1 MVIVPKDGLDIFTL
15 DGELP
20 AQALKDG
27 QLKPELAKKGIQLS
41 RIADPSIDYL
51 YWNIQNPVVGGVS
64 KEKIALRRAMAM
76 AISKRNLSA
85 F

>member
-27 QLKPELAKKGIQLS
+27 QLKPELAKKGFNFHVL
-41 RIADPSIDYL
+41 L
-51 YWNIQNPVVGGVS
+51 T
-64 KEKIALRRAMAM
+64 LRLIICIGIYKTLWSVA
-76 AISKRNLSA
+76 
-85 F
+85 